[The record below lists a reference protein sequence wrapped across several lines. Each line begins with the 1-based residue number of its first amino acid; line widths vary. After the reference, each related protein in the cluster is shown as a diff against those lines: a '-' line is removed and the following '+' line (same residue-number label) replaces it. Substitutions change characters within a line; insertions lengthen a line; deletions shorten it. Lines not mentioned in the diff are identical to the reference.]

1 MPDVPHLLRPITLRG
16 VTLPARIAVAP
27 MCQYMA
33 VDGCVN
39 DWHVIH
45 IGSFASGG
53 FGLVTMEAT
62 AVRPEGRITPHCL
75 GLWNDA
81 QEHALARVL
90 HRVRAVS
97 NVPLGIQIAHAG
109 RKASTTRPFLNASGG
124 RAARGTIAP
133 DDGGWE
139 TVAPSP
145 IAFGD
150 FRAPHELDA
159 AALDELSRAYVES
172 AVRAARLGFE
182 YCEVHM
188 AHGYLLASFLSPLSN
203 RRRDAYGGSLER
215 RMRFPLE
222 VVERVRAAWPHDRP
236 LGVRF
241 GGADPI
247 DGGWTIDD
255 AAAFGVELTA
265 RGVDVLSVSTAG
277 NAAVHQ
283 PSSPGWLVPHAR
295 AVREAIH
302 RTGTTTTAVFAV
314 GELDDPVLAER
325 TIAEGSADVVL
336 IARGAL
342 RDPRFPWRAA
352 RALGA
357 VPPCPAPYAW
367 AVGG

>member
-1 MPDVPHLLRPITLRG
+1 
-16 VTLPARIAVAP
+16 

-33 VDGCVN
+33 ADGCVN

-53 FGLVTMEAT
+53 FGLITMEAT
-62 AVRPEGRITPHCL
+62 AVLPEGRITPHCL

-81 QEHALARVL
+81 QEHALARIL

-97 NVPLGIQIAHAG
+97 NVPLGIQLAHAG
-109 RKASTTRPFLNASGG
+109 RKASTSRPFLHESGG
-124 RAARGTIAP
+124 RASRGTIPLDA
-133 DDGGWE
+133 GGWT

-145 IAFGD
+145 IAFGEL
-150 FRAPHELDA
+150 RAPHEMDA
-159 AALDELSRAYVES
+159 TALDELSRAYIQS

-182 YCEVHM
+182 YCELHM

-222 VVERVRAAWPHDRP
+222 TVERVRAVWPHDRP

-255 AAAFGVELTA
+255 AAAFGVELAA

-295 AVREAIH
+295 AVRAAIH
-302 RTGTTTTAVFAV
+302 GAVPVGAGGAGEHRDVAANGARPTNTAVFAV
-314 GELDDPVLAER
+314 GELDDPALAER

-336 IARGAL
+336 LARGAL